1 MKDRPQFTAKTRQ
14 EWRNWLKDNH
24 AKSEGIWLVTYKKN
38 SGISYLPY
46 NDIVEEALCFGWI
59 DSLPRKLDEQR
70 TMLYV
75 SPRKDQSNWS
85 KANKD
90 RVAKLLKQGLMTPPG
105 IEKVNMAKVDG
116 SWSFLDDVEALIL
129 PDDLLQALAQNP
141 IAEKYFTAFPPS
153 VKRGILEWIKNAK
166 RFPTREKRISKTVEL
181 AAKNVRANF

>member
-1 MKDRPQFTAKTRQ
+1 
-14 EWRNWLKDNH
+14 
-24 AKSEGIWLVTYKKN
+24 
-38 SGISYLPY
+38 
-46 NDIVEEALCFGWI
+46 
-59 DSLPRKLDEQR
+59 
-70 TMLYV
+70 MLYV

-116 SWSFLDDVEALIL
+116 SWSFLYDVEALIL